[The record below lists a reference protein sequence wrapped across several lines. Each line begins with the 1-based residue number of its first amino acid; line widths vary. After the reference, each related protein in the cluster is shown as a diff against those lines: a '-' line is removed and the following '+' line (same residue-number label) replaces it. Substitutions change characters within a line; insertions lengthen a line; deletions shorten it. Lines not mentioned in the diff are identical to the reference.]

1 MKKLHSLAVSGYET
15 YPNRF
20 SVKFYEFWP
29 EQMFSGWSG
38 ARFPSSP
45 PSKNCPTKN
54 HVSWKICIPWP
65 SRALTPI
72 PMVSPWNFMNFG
84 QNKSSV
90 DGLAKIHK
98 KSRRK
103 NWDRFQ
109 SPRRSRNQNFSLN
122 FLSFLGGSPPARYLY
137 TFHIYPLKDR

>member
-1 MKKLHSLAVSGYET
+1 MEGSEGWGGDPPEIAKSLMKNFDSVTVSGFETYPSFFSLIFYEFWPEQKFRGWSGARVPGPLPPKKLSGKKSRFMKKLHSLAVSGYET

-54 HVSWKICIPWP
+54 HVS
-65 SRALTPI
+65 
-72 PMVSPWNFMNFG
+72 
-84 QNKSSV
+84 
-90 DGLAKIHK
+90 
-98 KSRRK
+98 
-103 NWDRFQ
+103 
-109 SPRRSRNQNFSLN
+109 
-122 FLSFLGGSPPARYLY
+122 
-137 TFHIYPLKDR
+137 